1 MRVLA
6 VVVTHPLRMQKG
18 LGSNPSVSNFEKT
31 KHLFSILPISNTSS
45 FWRVPTCVPHGP
57 IKACC
62 SSDGKK
68 HWSRPANLQCWRCPW
83 GGGREASLNL
93 YGRSFNA
100 FPSNQPQPH
109 GNYHQHFL
117 QHAHLGTLPKVETV
131 ARYFVCGRLRNA
143 PTVGLEPTTTR
154 LRALCSTD

>member
-1 MRVLA
+1 MVS
-6 VVVTHPLRMQKG
+6 HMLRMQKV
-18 LGSNPSVSNFEKT
+18 LGSSPSVSNFEKT
-31 KHLFSILPISNTSS
+31 NICFPSFPFPTLPHSGVFQHVCPMARSR
-45 FWRVPTCVPHGP
+45 RVAAPTE
-57 IKACC
+57 
-62 SSDGKK
+62 K

-93 YGRSFNA
+93 YGRSLNA
-100 FPSNQPQPH
+100 FPSNQPQPL